1 MDSLSGVLAH
11 LLAGH
16 GKTWKT
22 AGQVRWSLVAGKFR
36 RSDRLIDEKSHSA
49 DVVRSFNKADR
60 ARIPPCAPIAN
71 SNGTFRAR
79 RLEGV

>member
-1 MDSLSGVLAH
+1 MDSLSGVVAH

-16 GKTWKT
+16 GKAWKT
-22 AGQVRWSLVAGKFR
+22 AGEVRWSLVAGKFR
-36 RSDRLIDEKSHSA
+36 RGDRLIDENHIRRTWSVLPIKT
-49 DVVRSFNKADR
+49 DR
-60 ARIPPCAPIAN
+60 ARTPPCVPITD